1 MGAICNISHTYK
13 KGIVLPYEKTDFEFD
28 PTSGYTPTAEDFALA
43 KQHLSA
49 IPVEEVLE
57 NTWYT
62 ISHYIAWSDFYRL
75 RGDTGSA
82 MKHAELAKEVL
93 DAHNLK
99 TAPLYEN
106 ELGKHIR
113 SRLEYLEANPID
125 TILEEFS

>member
-1 MGAICNISHTYK
+1 MFCLN
-13 KGIVLPYEKTDFEFD
+13 EKTDFEFD
-28 PTSGYTPTAEDFALA
+28 PTSGCTPTAEDFTLA
-43 KQHLSA
+43 EQHLNA
-49 IPVEEVLE
+49 IPVKGVLE

-62 ISHYIAWSDFYRL
+62 ISYYIAWSDFYRL

-82 MKHAELAKEVL
+82 IKNAELAKKVL
-93 DAHNLK
+93 DAHNRK

-113 SRLEYLEANPID
+113 SRLEYLEADPLY